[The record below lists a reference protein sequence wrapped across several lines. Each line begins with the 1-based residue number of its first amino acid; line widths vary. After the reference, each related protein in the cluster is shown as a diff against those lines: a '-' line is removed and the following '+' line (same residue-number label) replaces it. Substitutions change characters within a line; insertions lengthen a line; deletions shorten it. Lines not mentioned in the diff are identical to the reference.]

1 MNEAQQNDDTAL
13 CCHRCGMELRP
24 GQGDF
29 FLVRIEA
36 MADPFPPVFTE
47 EDRHGD
53 SKAEISRLLDE
64 MRDLSAREAMDQVYR
79 RLVIYLCNPCYR
91 QWIEDP
97 VK

>member
-1 MNEAQQNDDTAL
+1 MNEEKPNDDAPL
-13 CCHRCGMELRP
+13 NCHRCGAELQP
-24 GQGDF
+24 GQGNF

-47 EDRHGD
+47 QDMYRD
-53 SKAEISRLLDE
+53 STAEIRRLLDK

-79 RLVIYLCNPCYR
+79 RLVIYLCNSCYR
-91 QWIEDP
+91 RWIEDP

>member
-1 MNEAQQNDDTAL
+1 MNEEKQIDEMPLT
-13 CCHRCGMELRP
+13 CHRCGKGLQP

-47 EDRHGD
+47 QDMFRD
-53 SKAEISRLLDE
+53 SAAEIRRLLDG

-79 RLVIYLCNPCYR
+79 SLVVYLCNPCYR

-97 VK
+97 VN

>member
-1 MNEAQQNDDTAL
+1 MNKTQPNDDMPL
-13 CCHRCGMELRP
+13 SCHRCGAELQP

-47 EDRHGD
+47 QDRYRD
-53 SKAEISRLLDE
+53 SAAEIRRLLDE

-91 QWIEDP
+91 RWIKDP